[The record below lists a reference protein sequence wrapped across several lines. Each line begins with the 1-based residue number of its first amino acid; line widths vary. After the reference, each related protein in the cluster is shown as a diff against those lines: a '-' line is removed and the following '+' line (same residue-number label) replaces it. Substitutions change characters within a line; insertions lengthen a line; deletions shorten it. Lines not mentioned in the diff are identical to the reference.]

1 MGEQPGSSSIQNDA
15 KSADKDV
22 WSRED
27 KVERTFLNDSPGGQK
42 QLDMTKSVWVPL
54 KQKSVAPTF
63 FVFLSQS
70 VISSSVVPFRTSLEH
85 SKSIVLSFLT
95 CPPQ

>member
-22 WSRED
+22 WSRGD
-27 KVERTFLNDSPGGQK
+27 SERTFLNDSPGGQK

-85 SKSIVLSFLT
+85 SKSIVLSCLT

>member
-22 WSRED
+22 WSRGD

-42 QLDMTKSVWVPL
+42 QLDMTKSV
-54 KQKSVAPTF
+54 
-63 FVFLSQS
+63 
-70 VISSSVVPFRTSLEH
+70 
-85 SKSIVLSFLT
+85 
-95 CPPQ
+95 